1 MRDIEDIRKQS
12 FLSQVELR
20 KSLVA
25 NGIYPSQIDALIESI
40 TPESARETARA
51 EWEYAQN
58 VHYAH
63 PLVASIA
70 AALNKSQADIDKIF
84 GL

>member
-1 MRDIEDIRKQS
+1 MRDIENIRSQS
-12 FLSQVELR
+12 FLPQVELR
-20 KSLVA
+20 KSLIA
-25 NGIYPSQIDALIESI
+25 NGILPSQIDALIENI
-40 TPESARETARA
+40 TPQSARETARA
-51 EWEYAQN
+51 EWDYAQN
-58 VHYAH
+58 IHYSH

>member
-1 MRDIEDIRKQS
+1 MRDIENIRQQS
-12 FLSQVELR
+12 FLPQVELR
-20 KSLVA
+20 KALIA
-25 NGIYPSQIDALIESI
+25 NGIYPPQIDALIENI

-58 VHYAH
+58 IYYNH